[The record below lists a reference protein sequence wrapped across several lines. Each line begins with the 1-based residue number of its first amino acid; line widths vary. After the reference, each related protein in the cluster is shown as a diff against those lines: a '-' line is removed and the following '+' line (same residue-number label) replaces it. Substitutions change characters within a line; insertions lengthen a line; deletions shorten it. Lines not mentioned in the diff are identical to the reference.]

1 MLHFSV
7 VESAEMLDTLLHFMR
22 SVPPWAVVAFAF
34 LIPAA
39 ETALVLGLFLP
50 GELAIVAAG
59 ILASRA
65 DVGVVPV
72 ILAAIAGSIV
82 GDSLGYLAGGK
93 YRTTLSRRLTASRWK
108 RAKAWLQRRGGPA
121 VLMARY
127 TAFVRSVMPAV
138 AGAARFPY
146 RRFLLW
152 SSAAGV
158 TWGSASVLL
167 GYLAARNAEVILRWM
182 GVFGIVVLVAVL
194 VALYVFFHKRRR
206 RSGGNGV
213 VRRLTAPFSG
223 RPGSRRRLPT
233 PRGPP

>member
-1 MLHFSV
+1 
-7 VESAEMLDTLLHFMR
+7 MLDTLLHFMR
-22 SVPPWAVVAFAF
+22 SVPPWAVLAFAF

-39 ETALVLGLFLP
+39 ETALVLGLFVP
-50 GELAIVAAG
+50 GELAVVAAG

-72 ILAAIAGSIV
+72 VLAAIAGSIT
-82 GDSLGYLAGGK
+82 GDSLGYFAGGK
-93 YRTTLSRRLTASRWK
+93 YRTTLSRRLTAARWK

-121 VLMARY
+121 ILMARF

-146 RRFLLW
+146 RRFLPW

-167 GYLAARNAEVILRWM
+167 GYYAARNAERVLRWM
-182 GVFGIVVLVAVL
+182 SFFGIAIVVAVL
-194 VALYVFFHKRRR
+194 VALYRFFRKRRG
-206 RSGGNGV
+206 RSRGNGV
-213 VRRLTAPFSG
+213 VRKLTAPFFG

-233 PRGPP
+233 PRGRP

>member
-1 MLHFSV
+1 
-7 VESAEMLDTLLHFMR
+7 MLDTLLHFMR
-22 SVPPWAVVAFAF
+22 SISPWAVVAFAF

-39 ETALVLGLFLP
+39 ETGLVLGLFLP

-65 DVGVVPV
+65 DVGLVPV
-72 ILAAIAGSIV
+72 MLAAVAGSIV
-82 GDSLGYLAGGK
+82 GDSLGYLAGSK
-93 YRTTLSRRLTASRWK
+93 YRTTLSRRLTAARWK

-121 VLMARY
+121 ILMARF

-158 TWGSASVLL
+158 TWGCASVLL
-167 GYLAARNAEVILRWM
+167 GYFAARNAEVILRWM

-206 RSGGNGV
+206 RRSGGNGV
-213 VRRLTAPFSG
+213 VRRLSAPFSG

-233 PRGPP
+233 PRGRP

>member
-1 MLHFSV
+1 
-7 VESAEMLDTLLHFMR
+7 MLDTLLHFMR
-22 SVPPWAVVAFAF
+22 SVPPWAVVVFAF

-50 GELAIVAAG
+50 GERAVVAAG

-65 DVGVVPV
+65 DVGLVPV
-72 ILAAIAGSIV
+72 MLAAVAGSIA
-82 GDSLGYLAGGK
+82 GDSLGYFAGRK
-93 YRTTLSRRLTASRWK
+93 YRTTVSRRLTAARWK

-121 VLMARY
+121 ILMARF

-146 RRFLLW
+146 RRFLTW

-167 GYLAARNAEVILRWM
+167 GYYAARNAELILRWV
-182 GVFGIVVLVAVL
+182 GVFGIAVLVAVL
-194 VALYVFFHKRRR
+194 VALYLFFHKRRR

-213 VRRLTAPFSG
+213 VRKLTAPFSG

-233 PRGPP
+233 PRGRP

>member
-1 MLHFSV
+1 
-7 VESAEMLDTLLHFMR
+7 MLDTLLHFMR
-22 SVPPWAVVAFAF
+22 SVPPWAVVALAF

-50 GELAIVAAG
+50 GELAVVAAG
-59 ILASRA
+59 IMASRE
-65 DVGVVPV
+65 DVGLAPVV
-72 ILAAIAGSIV
+72 LAAIAGSIL
-82 GDSLGYLAGGK
+82 GDSLGYFAGRK
-93 YRTTLSRRLTASRWK
+93 YRTTVSRRLTAARWK

-121 VLMARY
+121 ILMARF

-167 GYLAARNAEVILRWM
+167 GYFAARNAERILRWL

-194 VALYVFFHKRRR
+194 VAVYFFFLKRRR

-233 PRGPP
+233 RRGRP

>member
-1 MLHFSV
+1 
-7 VESAEMLDTLLHFMR
+7 MLDTLLHLMH
-22 SVPPWAVVAFAF
+22 SVPPWAAVAFAF

-50 GELAIVAAG
+50 GELAVVAAG

-65 DVGVVPV
+65 DVGLFPV
-72 ILAAIAGSIV
+72 ILAAIAGSIL
-82 GDSLGYLAGGK
+82 GDSLGYFAGRR
-93 YRTTLSRRLTASRWK
+93 YRTTLSRRLTAARWR
-108 RAKAWLQRRGGPA
+108 RAKAWLGRRGGPA
-121 VLMARY
+121 IVMARY

-158 TWGSASVLL
+158 TWGSASVLV
-167 GYLAARNAEVILRWM
+167 GYFAARNAEEILRWL

-194 VALYVFFHKRRR
+194 VALNFFLRKRRR

-223 RPGSRRRLPT
+223 RLGSRHRLPT
-233 PRGPP
+233 PRGRP

>member
-1 MLHFSV
+1 MLHFSA
-7 VESAEMLDTLLHFMR
+7 VESAAMLDTLLHFMR

-233 PRGPP
+233 PRGRP

>member
-1 MLHFSV
+1 
-7 VESAEMLDTLLHFMR
+7 MLDTLLHFMR

>member
-1 MLHFSV
+1 
-7 VESAEMLDTLLHFMR
+7 MLDTLLHFMR

-233 PRGPP
+233 PRGRP